1 MHSLAVVLTN
11 CDVFPLGAMK
21 NDPQLAA
28 QRLAATAYHEAGHA
42 VMALSLGRPIQKVTI
57 SPTQLQT
64 GGMRLGVCEI
74 KKGRLKA
81 SKDAREDEVLILLA
95 GMVAEARFSGQY
107 CQLGAAGD
115 LRSVRRL
122 LESRTSNERQFKRLQ
137 QRLLDKTEH
146 QLRDQ
151 GHAQAVALIADQLVE
166 KTTISGRAARHFF
179 DQALKQ
185 FC

>member
-1 MHSLAVVLTN
+1 MRSLAVVLKN
-11 CDVFPLGAMK
+11 CNVFSAPAMK
-21 NDPQLAA
+21 NDPQSAA
-28 QRLAATAYHEAGHA
+28 RRLTATAYHEAGHA

-57 SPTQLQT
+57 SPNQLQT
-64 GGMRLGVCEI
+64 GGMRLGACEI
-74 KKGRLKA
+74 KKGCPKA

-95 GMVAEARFSGQY
+95 GMVAEAHFSGHY
-107 CQLGAAGD
+107 CQQGAAGD

-122 LESRTSNERQFKRLQ
+122 LESRASNERQFKRLQ

-146 QLRDQ
+146 LLRDE

-166 KTTISGRAARHFF
+166 KKTISGRAARHFF